1 VKKISSAPIVPEWV
15 KDAVFYQIF
24 PDRYARGQG
33 AQKIPNQER
42 WDDPPTFHG
51 FKGGDI
57 HGIIERLP
65 QIKESGFNAIYLTP
79 VFQSAANHRYVTFD
93 YFQVCPILG
102 GNAAL
107 RKLIDKCHAM
117 GMRVVLDGVF
127 NHTGR
132 GFFAFNNIME
142 NGAQSPYLDWF
153 HINPKWLKAGK
164 PLLAFPNKEQATQK
178 NLDSYRDFGYQS
190 WWNLPALPK
199 LNTNTQA
206 VREFI
211 FSVAEHWAEFG
222 IDGWRLDVPGDIDDD
237 SFWQEFRKRVK
248 KVNPDLYIVGEI
260 WDEADRWLQ
269 GDQFDAVMNYL
280 LGKPILAATL
290 TKKPPVKITERSH
303 YANVDPIAPEEFV
316 KRAQH
321 AVQRYHPN
329 ITNAQLNLLGSHDT
343 PRIASLFHGDVAG
356 LKMALT
362 LLYTMPGA
370 PCVYYGDEIAM
381 EGAHDPDCRRGFP
394 PNLKTHLKATPLA
407 NDVREHVKHLAQA
420 RATHKSL
427 RAGTLIFVDIPGLIA
442 FVRHAKG
449 DEPCLVV
456 ANVTNKNVTIDTTC
470 IPKNLFAAQH
480 EITVAKRSSVI
491 VTKGWENYLKTP
503 FKKAATSK
511 RP

>member
-1 VKKISSAPIVPEWV
+1 VKKKSATPVVPAWV

-24 PDRYARGQG
+24 PDRYAR
-33 AQKIPNQER
+33 AQNAPKIPNLER
-42 WDDPPTFHG
+42 WDAPPTFHG
-51 FKGGDI
+51 FKGGDLY
-57 HGIIERLP
+57 GIIERLP
-65 QIKESGFNAIYLTP
+65 QIKEAGFNTLYLTP
-79 VFQSAANHRYVTFD
+79 IFQSAANHRYVTFD

-102 GNAAL
+102 GNEAL

-117 GMRVVLDGVF
+117 NLRVVLDGVF

-153 HINPKWLKAGK
+153 HINPEWLKASK
-164 PLLAFPNKEQATQK
+164 PLLAFPNKEQSTKK
-178 NLDSYRDFGYQS
+178 NLDAYRDFGYQS

-199 LNTNTQA
+199 FNTNTQA
-206 VREFI
+206 VREYI
-211 FSVAEHWAEFG
+211 FSVAEHWAKFG

-290 TKKPPVKITERSH
+290 TKKPPPKITARSH
-303 YANVDPIAPEEFV
+303 YTNVEPASAKEFIQ
-316 KRAQH
+316 KAKH
-321 AVQRYHPN
+321 AIQRYHPN
-329 ITNAQLNLLGSHDT
+329 IANAQMNLLGSHDT
-343 PRIASLFHGDVAG
+343 PRIASLFHGDEAG

-394 PNLKTHLKATPLA
+394 QNLKDHLKENAKA
-407 NDVREHVKHLAQA
+407 NDVREHVKRLAQA
-420 RATHKSL
+420 RAMHKSL
-427 RAGTLIFVDIPGLIA
+427 REGNITFLEIPDVIA
-442 FVRHAKG
+442 FVRHGKG
-449 DEPCLVV
+449 SEPCLIV
-456 ANVTNKNVTIDTTC
+456 ANVTNKNISLDPTC
-470 IPKNLFAAQH
+470 IPKSLFAAQN
-480 EITVAKRSSVI
+480 EIIVAKRSSVI
-491 VTKGWENYLKTP
+491 ISKGWENHLKRVP
-503 FKKAATSK
+503 KKASASR